1 MKGFAAKGI
10 MTAGALALAAA
21 VSAEDLTIVSRVD
34 LGKGKTTTST
44 QYLTSDKVRTSDG
57 ERDTIVDFGSG
68 RMVMID
74 NKKRE
79 YSETSLQEMAA
90 AMQKMQQDLA
100 GSPMAGMFGKVGDVT
115 VEKGTEPKKIAGYD
129 TQHWIMTMGEGMR
142 FDLWAAP
149 ALQAPTQYYDARKSL
164 YAAMGP
170 MGQRF
175 QKMVDEMRKVKG
187 LPLATRVTAKMMM
200 IKMDTYTEATEVRKG
215 AIPASAF
222 EVPAGYKKK
231 DPPFKK
237 AA

>member
-10 MTAGALALAAA
+10 MTAGALALATA
-21 VSAEDLTIVSRVD
+21 VSAEDLTIVSQVD

-90 AMQKMQQDLA
+90 AMQKMQQELA

-129 TQHWIMTMGEGMR
+129 TQHWIMTMGEGLR